1 MTLIARHGGRSYR
14 HWTGRHPQNRAR
26 PGRGASRP
34 GRWRY
39 LVVRKLGQ
47 RAVVSPSWEITQT
60 SEGFL
65 LLQSIT
71 CWRTSIEPVSCWAR
85 GAAFWLDSEARV
97 QIAPSGIIKKR
108 KVGFSIAVV
117 PVGVSLMKGLTAK
130 FFRLM
135 SSIVS
140 LVSSRRFL
148 LPRPM
153 PIFETKT
160 THNRLIKRAFQ
171 DYAARFSTPAPLR
184 RSASCLRA

>member
-14 HWTGRHPQNRAR
+14 QRFDRHPLNRAR

-39 LVVRKLGQ
+39 LVVRKTGQ
-47 RAVVSPSWEITQT
+47 CAVVSPSWEITQT

-71 CWRTSIEPVSCWAR
+71 CCRTSIEPVSCWAR

-97 QIAPSGIIKKR
+97 QIAPSGMMKKR
-108 KVGFSIAVV
+108 KVGFSIVV
-117 PVGVSLMKGLTAK
+117 SPDVWLMKGLRDE

-135 SSIVS
+135 SSI
-140 LVSSRRFL
+140 
-148 LPRPM
+148 
-153 PIFETKT
+153 
-160 THNRLIKRAFQ
+160 
-171 DYAARFSTPAPLR
+171 
-184 RSASCLRA
+184 

>member
-1 MTLIARHGGRSYR
+1 MSLIARHGGRSYR
-14 HWTGRHPQNRAR
+14 HWTDRHPPNRAR

-39 LVVRKLGQ
+39 LVVRKTDQ

-71 CWRTSIEPVSCWAR
+71 CCRTSIEPVSCWAR

-97 QIAPSGIIKKR
+97 QIAPSGMMKKR
-108 KVGFSIAVV
+108 KVGFSIVVV
-117 PVGVSLMKGLTAK
+117 PSDVLLMKGLRTE

-140 LVSSRRFL
+140 LVSSRQF
-148 LPRPM
+148 
-153 PIFETKT
+153 
-160 THNRLIKRAFQ
+160 
-171 DYAARFSTPAPLR
+171 PAT
-184 RSASCLRA
+184 

>member
-14 HWTGRHPQNRAR
+14 HWIDRHPQNRAR

-97 QIAPSGIIKKR
+97 QIAPRGMMKKR
-108 KVGFSIAVV
+108 KVGFSIVVV
-117 PVGVSLMKGLTAK
+117 PSDVLTKGLRVE

-140 LVSSRRFL
+140 LVSSRLF
-148 LPRPM
+148 
-153 PIFETKT
+153 
-160 THNRLIKRAFQ
+160 
-171 DYAARFSTPAPLR
+171 
-184 RSASCLRA
+184 LRAAGAGFDPPDLRVIL